1 MSNYTATVIKS
12 GNSYALRIPKALK
25 DGEDLTVGDKV
36 NIGSISKH
44 KKQDH
49 QKVQEILK
57 QLQELKPFK
66 EIKNPV
72 AWQREIRKEWDRP
85 LPGRK

>member
-1 MSNYTATVIKS
+1 MSDYTATVIKS

-25 DGEDLTVGDKV
+25 DGEGLTIGDKV
-36 NIGSISKH
+36 NIGSISKR

-49 QKVQEILK
+49 KKIQEILT
-57 QLQELKPFK
+57 QLQKLEAFK
-66 EIKNPV
+66 EIKDPV

-85 LPGRK
+85 LPGRE